1 MKHKSLFSRVLLLL
15 APVFLLFSVSVSA
28 EPTKLTFLHF
38 NDIYQLSGVKGNGG
52 FAELSTLI
60 KAEKQRSPNAI
71 VTFGG
76 DLISPSIMSGLSKG
90 TEMIVLM
97 NAVGTDIAVLG
108 NHEFDFGPDVTAQ
121 RISESTFP
129 WLGTNVLDASGKV
142 ALGAQSAMIVEMGG
156 FKVGFFGILTP
167 ETVFLSQP
175 GKDIQFAD
183 VVETSKAAVKSLQ
196 EQGAEIIVA
205 LTHLDLSKDED
216 LTGQVD
222 GLHAVLA
229 GHDHV
234 AATFVKN
241 GVPVMQSGAD
251 GIYLGVLD
259 LDVEW
264 IESRGK
270 KRLSVLPSWKMVAT
284 KGTTPDTEIK
294 AIIDDYE
301 AALDKELGVAI
312 GKTAVLLDTT
322 RATVRSTE
330 AAFGSLIADAMREEV
345 KADIG
350 FTNGGGIR
358 GDRLYDPGTTLTRK
372 DILTELPFGNVT
384 VLVELK
390 GADVKEMLETGVS
403 KVEDVAGRFGQV
415 SGVAFT
421 YDKTLPS
428 GSRITEVMIGG
439 APLDMEKTYTVATN
453 DYIADGGDGYAVL
466 KGKKQLID
474 ASGGTLMATTVMNYI
489 RDMGGVNKVPGGR
502 ITEK

>member
-1 MKHKSLFSRVLLLL
+1 MKHKSLFNRVLLLL
-15 APVFLLFSVSVSA
+15 APVFLLLTASVSA

-60 KAEKQRSPNAI
+60 KAEKARSPNTV

-90 TEMIVLM
+90 TEMIALM

-108 NHEFDFGPDVTAQ
+108 NHEFDFGPEVTAE

-129 WLGTNVLDASGKV
+129 WLGTNIFDGAGNV
-142 ALGAQSAMIVEMGG
+142 ALGAQSAMIMEVGG

-175 GKDIQFAD
+175 GKDIRFGD
-183 VVETSKAAVKSLQ
+183 VVGTANAAVKALTES
-196 EQGAEIIVA
+196 GAEIIIA
-205 LTHLDLSKDED
+205 LTHLDLAKDED
-216 LTGQVD
+216 LTEQVE

-241 GVPVMQSGAD
+241 DVPVMQSGAD

-284 KGTTPDTEIK
+284 RGVTPDPEIK
-294 AIIDDYE
+294 AIIDNYE
-301 AALDKELGVAI
+301 AALDKELSVPI
-312 GKTAVLLDTT
+312 GKTAILLDST
-322 RATVRSTE
+322 RGTVRSTE
-330 AAFGSLIADAMREEV
+330 AAIGSLISDAMRAEV

-358 GDRLYDPGTTLTRK
+358 GDRLYDPGTVLTRK

-384 VLVELK
+384 VLLELS

-421 YDKTLPS
+421 YDKALPS
-428 GSRITEVMIGG
+428 GARITEVTVGG
-439 APLDMEKTYTVATN
+439 APLEMDKIYTVATN

-489 RDMGGVNKVPGGR
+489 RDMDGINKVPGGR

>member
-1 MKHKSLFSRVLLLL
+1 MKHKSLFNRVLILL
-15 APVFLLFSVSVSA
+15 APVFLLLTASVSA

-52 FAELSTLI
+52 FAEISSLI
-60 KAEKQRSPNAI
+60 KAEKERSPNAV

-76 DLISPSIMSGLSKG
+76 DLISPSIMSGLSHG
-90 TEMIVLM
+90 TEMIALM
-97 NAVGTDIAVLG
+97 NAIGADIAVLG
-108 NHEFDFGPDVTAQ
+108 NHEFDFGPDVTAS
-121 RISESTFP
+121 RIAESDFT

-142 ALGAQSAMIVEMGG
+142 ALGAQSAVIVEMGG

-175 GKDIQFAD
+175 GEDIQFAD
-183 VVETSKAAVKSLQ
+183 VIETSTAAVKSLQ
-196 EQGAEIIVA
+196 EQGAEVIVA
-205 LTHLDLSKDED
+205 LTHLDLSEDENLAD
-216 LTGQVD
+216 QVD

-241 GVPVMQSGAD
+241 GVSVMQSGAD
-251 GIYLGVLD
+251 GVYLGVLD

-264 IESRGK
+264 VESRGK
-270 KRLSVLPSWKMVAT
+270 KRLSILPSWKMMPTRYAAAD
-284 KGTTPDTEIK
+284 PEIK
-294 AIIDDYE
+294 PLIDEYE

-312 GKTAVLLDTT
+312 GKTAVMLDT
-322 RATVRSTE
+322 RRGTVRAKE
-330 AAFGSLIADAMREEV
+330 AAFGSLIADAMRTEV

-350 FTNGGGIR
+350 ITNGGGIR

-384 VLVELK
+384 VLLEVS
-390 GADVKEMLETGVS
+390 GADVKEMLETAVS
-403 KVEDVAGRFGQV
+403 KVEDVGGRFGQV
-415 SGVAFT
+415 SGVTFS
-421 YDKTLPS
+421 YDKTLPVGARVS
-428 GSRITEVMIGG
+428 EVAVSG
-439 APLDMEKTYTVATN
+439 APLDMGKVYTVATN
-453 DYIADGGDGYAVL
+453 DYMADGGDGYAVL

-474 ASGGTLMATTVMNYI
+474 TSGGTLMATTVMNYI
-489 RDMGGVNKVPGGR
+489 RDMGGVNKVVGGR